1 MLSVSLSLTFSLLM
15 DEKSSGPCDLPPWV
29 LGSFILSS
37 QGLEPSLGPVP
48 PSWACYSFL
57 STHRW
62 YPLCMLPIHLRTL
75 STVATAL
82 VSWPSC
88 KYVSDFTELYV
99 FFSPT
104 PFPVLPVWI
113 LPSFHD
119 LYSNPTFSLQLS
131 LITRARAFFFPPR
144 ALKTVRF
151 IWTPPPAALF
161 SDYFRGYSIK
171 TQERYTGQL
180 RRHTCSLHL
189 SFLE

>member
-1 MLSVSLSLTFSLLM
+1 M

-57 STHRW
+57 SAHRW
-62 YPLCMLPIHLRTL
+62 YHLCMLPIHLRTF
-75 STVATAL
+75 STVATTL
-82 VSWPSC
+82 VYWPSC

-113 LPSFHD
+113 LPSFPD

-131 LITRARAFFFPPR
+131 LITRARAFFFPPESTQNCSIHLDSSSSCLVQR
-144 ALKTVRF
+144 
-151 IWTPPPAALF
+151 LF
-161 SDYFRGYSIK
+161 SWLLDKNSRTVHRSATETCVWSSAFLSRVNCEFLKGRG
-171 TQERYTGQL
+171 
-180 RRHTCSLHL
+180 
-189 SFLE
+189 